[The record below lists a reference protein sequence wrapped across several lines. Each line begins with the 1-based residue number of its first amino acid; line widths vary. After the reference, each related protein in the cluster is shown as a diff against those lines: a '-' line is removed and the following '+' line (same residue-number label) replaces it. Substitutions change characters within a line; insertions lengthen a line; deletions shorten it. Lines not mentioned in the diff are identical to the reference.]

1 MEIKMIFRQLL
12 KELDTPEMREKSG
25 NINQMSKDEATVKVV
40 EVINDCINRNNYKF
54 CLKDGII
61 YCFNGTYWIKV
72 SEDEMKLFVNAAVNA
87 LGGNNTGR
95 KHHRWKD
102 DAYRQ
107 FMSEALFVSKEKA
120 EGQTLINLH
129 NGTFEITAERQSL
142 REYRAEDFLRYCLDF
157 DYDPQAT
164 APMFM
169 KFLDRVLPDKDCQA
183 VLSEYMGYIFS
194 KGLKL
199 EKVLLLTGTGANG
212 KSTFFTIATAI
223 FGQENVSSFSLQEL
237 TKGQYQRAELQ
248 DVIANFCTEI
258 SGKMETAVFKQLA
271 SGEPVSARHIFG
283 RPFTMTDYGKMVF
296 LCNELPWQIEQTD
309 AFFRR
314 FIIIPFEQ
322 TIPEEERDPELANKI
337 IASERSG
344 VFNWMLDGLKR
355 LLKNKR
361 FTESEI
367 IRRQIEE
374 FRYQRDT
381 VAVFLDQKNNYVPS
395 VLKKERLSD
404 IYDSYT
410 LFCIR
415 NKVRAVSLIAF
426 SRKLKSY
433 GYEMKREGVG
443 NFVYTEI
450 DRSGK
455 RNRVSRIDLSN
466 ISVNKADETKES
478 DNETC
483 SGQQKSESG
492 NAETPAPAKHP
503 VRSIPNKKRN
513 ETLTEIHSK

>member
-12 KELDTPEMREKSG
+12 KELDTPEIREKSG
-25 NINQMSKDEATVKVV
+25 NINQMSKESATVNVV
-40 EVINDCINRNNYKF
+40 EVINGCIDSNNYKF

-61 YCFNGTYWIKV
+61 YCYNGMYWVKV
-72 SEDEMKLFVNAAVNA
+72 QEDEMKLFIHSAVNV
-87 LGGNNTGR
+87 LGGSNAGR
-95 KHHRWKD
+95 RHYKWKED
-102 DAYRQ
+102 VYRQ
-107 FMSEALFVSKEKA
+107 FMSEALFVPKEKT
-120 EGQTLINLH
+120 EGQTLINLR
-129 NGTFEITAERQSL
+129 NGTFEITAEHQSL
-142 REYRAEDFLRYCLDF
+142 REYRAEDFLRYRLDF

-164 APMFM
+164 APMFQ

-183 VLSEYMGYIFS
+183 VLSECMGYIFT

-223 FGQENVSSFSLQEL
+223 FGQDNVSSFSLQEL

-248 DVIANFCTEI
+248 DVIVNFCSEI

-283 RPFTMTDYGKMVF
+283 RPFTMTDYAKMVF

-322 TIPEEERDPELANKI
+322 TIPEEERDPDLANKI

-355 LLKNKR
+355 LLQNKR
-361 FTESEI
+361 FTESEVI
-367 IRRQIEE
+367 KKQIEQ
-374 FRYQRDT
+374 FRYERDT
-381 VAVFLDQKNNYVPS
+381 VALFLDEKSYIPYGLKSMRLSVFYGHYTNYCKENMLWTVSYITFGKRLRSKGYHIKRKSECNYVHYGFRVQQETQS
-395 VLKKERLSD
+395 SD
-404 IYDSYT
+404 
-410 LFCIR
+410 
-415 NKVRAVSLIAF
+415 
-426 SRKLKSY
+426 
-433 GYEMKREGVG
+433 
-443 NFVYTEI
+443 
-450 DRSGK
+450 
-455 RNRVSRIDLSN
+455 
-466 ISVNKADETKES
+466 
-478 DNETC
+478 
-483 SGQQKSESG
+483 
-492 NAETPAPAKHP
+492 AEAPAPAKHP

>member
-12 KELDTPEMREKSG
+12 KELDTPEIREKSG
-25 NINQMSKDEATVKVV
+25 NINQMSKESATVKVV
-40 EVINDCINRNNYKF
+40 EVINGCIDSNNYKF

-61 YCFNGTYWIKV
+61 YCYNGMYWVKV
-72 SEDEMKLFVNAAVNA
+72 QEDEMKLFIHSAVNV
-87 LGGNNTGR
+87 LGGSNAGR
-95 KHHRWKD
+95 RHYKWKED
-102 DAYRQ
+102 VYRQ
-107 FMSEALFVSKEKA
+107 FMSEALFVPKEKT
-120 EGQTLINLH
+120 EGQTLINLR
-129 NGTFEITAERQSL
+129 NGTFEITAEHQSL
-142 REYRAEDFLRYCLDF
+142 REYGAEDFLRYRLDF

-164 APMFM
+164 APMFQ

-183 VLSEYMGYIFS
+183 VLSECMGYIFT

-223 FGQENVSSFSLQEL
+223 FGQDNVSSFSLQEL

-248 DVIANFCTEI
+248 DVIVNFCSEI

-283 RPFTMTDYGKMVF
+283 RPFTMTDYAKMVF

-322 TIPEEERDPELANKI
+322 TIPEEERDPDLANKI

-361 FTESEI
+361 FTDSEVI
-367 IRRQIEE
+367 KRQIEQ
-374 FRYQRDT
+374 FRYERDT
-381 VAVFLDQKNNYVPS
+381 VAVFLDQENYVPS
-395 VLKKERLSD
+395 NEKEEKLSVLYEKYSRYCRGTGLWTVSTVAFAKRL
-404 IYDSYT
+404 
-410 LFCIR
+410 R
-415 NKVRAVSLIAF
+415 V
-426 SRKLKSY
+426 Y
-433 GYEMKREGVG
+433 GYRIVRKSQG
-443 NFVYTEI
+443 NFVYCEESEYVRKKRSESVRI
-450 DRSGK
+450 DLA
-455 RNRVSRIDLSN
+455 RVSRSI
-466 ISVNKADETKES
+466 
-478 DNETC
+478 
-483 SGQQKSESG
+483 
-492 NAETPAPAKHP
+492 P
-503 VRSIPNKKRN
+503 VKRSIPNKEVN
-513 ETLTEIHSK
+513 ETLNELHSK

>member
-12 KELDTPEMREKSG
+12 KELDTPEIREKSG
-25 NINQMSKDEATVKVV
+25 NINQMSKESATVKVV
-40 EVINDCINRNNYKF
+40 EVINGCIDSNNYKF

-61 YCFNGTYWIKV
+61 YCYNGMYWVKV
-72 SEDEMKLFVNAAVNA
+72 QEDEMKLFIHSAVNV
-87 LGGNNTGR
+87 LGGSNAGR
-95 KHHRWKD
+95 RHYKWKED
-102 DAYRQ
+102 VYRQ
-107 FMSEALFVSKEKA
+107 FMSEALFVPKEKT
-120 EGQTLINLH
+120 EGQTLINLR
-129 NGTFEITAERQSL
+129 NGTFEITAEHQSL
-142 REYRAEDFLRYCLDF
+142 REYRAEDFLRYRLDF

-164 APMFM
+164 APMFQ

-183 VLSEYMGYIFS
+183 VLSECMGYIFT

-223 FGQENVSSFSLQEL
+223 FGQDNVSSFSLQEL

-248 DVIANFCTEI
+248 DVIVNFCSEI

-283 RPFTMTDYGKMVF
+283 RPFTMTDYAKMVF

-322 TIPEEERDPELANKI
+322 TIPEEERDPDLANKI
-337 IASERSG
+337 IAAECSG

-361 FTESEI
+361 FTDSEV
-367 IRRQIEE
+367 IRRQIEL
-374 FRYQRDT
+374 FRYERDT
-381 VAVFLDQKNNYVPS
+381 VAVFLDQNNYVPS
-395 VLKKERLSD
+395 ILKLERLAD
-404 IYDSYT
+404 LYDSYT
-410 LFCIR
+410 VFCMGNR
-415 NKVRAVSLIAF
+415 LRSVSRIAF
-426 SRKLKSY
+426 SRKLHSY
-433 GYEMKREGVG
+433 GYAMKREDVG
-443 NFVYTEI
+443 YFVYIEVNK
-450 DRSGK
+450 SAK
-455 RNRVSRIDLSN
+455 RKRVSRIELSN
-466 ISVNKADETKES
+466 ISVNTTDETKES

-483 SGQQKSESG
+483 NGQQKSESD
-492 NAETPAPAKHP
+492 NAEASAPAKRP
-503 VRSIPNKKRN
+503 VRTIPNKKKN
-513 ETLTEIHSK
+513 DTSTEIHSK